1 MAFGKRQGR
10 PSLGDRVIKLL
21 RLNSGESRIYAGF
34 FLALIFLYMFFSD
47 GNFSFLLTLSSL
59 LSCLSF
65 MVVTYCIESGKS
77 CKGISL
83 QTMFC
88 YVVLLFSRLMAIV
101 PYYGYLPA
109 DASGDFLYQSSE
121 FVACCFAAYIVYL
134 CAVKYKNTYE
144 KELDTMS
151 AAYIL
156 IPSFVMAMILH
167 PSLNRSKFGDTA
179 WAFALYVET
188 FCVLPQ
194 LIMFQASDRAN
205 TSTVHFTA
213 AQSSAKILGFIFWI
227 STYKELNARGNILT
241 HYVGHCVIFTQF
253 LQILIVADF
262 FFHYMQ
268 CITRGIP
275 VELIMA
281 EDV

>member
-1 MAFGKRQGR
+1 MAYGKRSFGATWW
-10 PSLGDRVIKLL
+10 DRIIKLL

-34 FLALIFLYMFFSD
+34 FFALIILYMICSD
-47 GNFSFLLTLSSL
+47 GDFSFLLTLSSL
-59 LSCLSF
+59 VSCLSF
-65 MVVTYCIESGKS
+65 MVVTYCIESAKS

-83 QTMFC
+83 QTIMC
-88 YVVLLFSRLMAIV
+88 YLVLLCSRLLAIL
-101 PYYGYLPA
+101 PFQGYLPS
-109 DASGDFLYQSSE
+109 DSSGDFLYQFSE
-121 FVACCFAAYIVYL
+121 FVACCFAGYIVYL
-134 CAVKYKNTYE
+134 CAVKYKDTYE

-151 AAYIL
+151 AFYIL
-156 IPSFVMAMILH
+156 GPSMFMALILH
-167 PSLNRSKFGDTA
+167 PSLNRNRFGDTA

-213 AQSSAKILGFIFWI
+213 AQSSAKILGFIFWL
-227 STYKELNARGNILT
+227 STFKELNARGNMLT

-262 FFHYMQ
+262 YFHYMQ